1 MWPFNRSQ
9 ANLPVPRIQI
19 GDVQVVWQD
28 VLNGHWE
35 FSTGEILYTLYD
47 NPIFDVSLIN
57 ELPIVSQWIDD
68 LRSQIEEE
76 IKKQLEVWAEWTG
89 DYDLVVVD
97 VSHLI
102 EKREVELSY
111 AHESWADLGINIIV
125 AEGKILSSE
134 AGD

>member
-9 ANLPVPRIQI
+9 SNKPVPKIQI
-19 GDVQVVWQD
+19 NDVQVVWQD

-35 FSTGEILYTLYD
+35 LSYGEILYTLYD

-57 ELPIVSQWIDD
+57 ELPIVSQWIAD
-68 LRSQIEEE
+68 LRPQIEEE
-76 IKKQLEVWAEWTG
+76 IKKQLEGWAEWTG

-97 VSHLI
+97 VSNLI

-111 AHESWADLGINIIV
+111 AHENWADLGINLIV

-134 AGD
+134 TGD